1 MSEQM
6 AVESIVE
13 AYWRLQGYWTQQR
26 FPFQGEGHGWSDID
40 VLAYHPEQRTLVVCE
55 SKVRGPKTDVYAYT
69 QYTRDK
75 YGDIF
80 EYDEAGYLS
89 FLKNIK
95 QICSGRVVF
104 KNFRKMVGKLVIQLV
119 SNYYIHD
126 SVKPE
131 VVKETY
137 RQVVPSIPKYIK
149 SEIRLNT
156 TLEIIC
162 EVIRLEAESTQ
173 GRRYGHPIIDFVRE
187 LNRHLHPNVRY
198 AGRGREETDEV
209 KEVFRNNFMGSCQLL
224 SGRK

>member
-13 AYWRLQGYWTQQR
+13 AYWRFQGYWTQQR

-40 VLAYHPEQRTLVVCE
+40 VLAYHPEQKTLVVCE

-69 QYTRDK
+69 QYARDK

-80 EYDEAGYLS
+80 EYDDAGYLS

-95 QICSGRVVF
+95 QICSDGLVF
-104 KNFRKMVGKLVIQLV
+104 KNFKKMVKKLVIQLV

-126 SVKPE
+126 SVLPK
-131 VVKETY
+131 VKEEIY
-137 RQVVPSIPKYIK
+137 RKVASSIPKCVK
-149 SEIRLNT
+149 NDIRVNT

-162 EVIRLEAESTQ
+162 EIIRFEAGKTQ
-173 GRRYGHPIIDFVRE
+173 GRRYGHPIVDFVRE
-187 LNRHLHPNVRY
+187 LNRYLNPNLRY
-198 AGRGREETDEV
+198 AGRQIKEADEI
-209 KEVFRNNFMGSCQLL
+209 KEIFRKSFMRSFQL
-224 SGRK
+224 SFRRK

>member
-13 AYWRLQGYWTQQR
+13 SYWRLQGYWTQQR
-26 FPFQGEGHGWSDID
+26 FPLQGEGRGWSDID
-40 VLAYHPEQRTLVVCE
+40 VLAYHPEQKTLVVCE
-55 SKVRGPKTDVYAYT
+55 SKVRGPKSDVYAYT

-80 EYDEAGYLS
+80 EYDDAGYLS

-95 QICSGRVVF
+95 QICSDGLVF
-104 KNFRKMVGKLVIQLV
+104 KNFKKMVKKLVIQLV

-126 SVKPE
+126 SVLSE
-131 VVKETY
+131 VKKEIY
-137 RQVVPSIPKYIK
+137 RKVAPSIPECVKND
-149 SEIRLNT
+149 IRVNT

-162 EVIRLEAESTQ
+162 EIIRFEAVKTQ

-187 LNRHLHPNVRY
+187 LNRYLNPNLRY
-198 AGRGREETDEV
+198 VGRGREETDEI
-209 KEVFRNNFMGSCQLL
+209 KEAFRSNFMRSCQLL
-224 SGRK
+224 SRGK